1 MIYNGKN
8 VGRVCLDI
16 QMGQGFGLKG
26 QMGTNPM
33 SHGVGL
39 GQQGQGQQGFSGQNP
54 NYQGSW

>member
-1 MIYNGKN
+1 M
-8 VGRVCLDI
+8 GRVCLDI

-26 QMGTNPM
+26 QMGTNPL
-33 SHGVGL
+33 SQGVGL